1 VGELPGSDVPG
12 GGNPQPLY
20 PPAAAPSLLGRRGN
34 SNTRTIRV
42 RLLLSKSQARIL
54 ERVADLCAKLW
65 NEVNYERRRL
75 FYDGRLT
82 AKAMKETYE
91 KYYEKYRGLLG
102 SAIAQEVLNLNYEA
116 WRSFFELLKAK
127 REGRLPPFMKKIRPP
142 GYWKGRE
149 LGERIKRIVIRSD
162 RYIVEPINER
172 EGYITLKDLK
182 LRVKYAGQIKWAG
195 RQGRM
200 VIVERAGKWYAYIPV
215 EVGAKP
221 PKSNPKGYIKGELD
235 RIKQR
240 EPKGDEVAFID
251 MGLNNLFA
259 VVTTAGDAV
268 IVKGGAIKAEYFRGK
283 GEARTLKSVRDTL
296 RKHNV
301 VTWGEYHHRYLRAIF
316 KTNERLR
323 HLYRTAVRFLA
334 EWLYERGVKR
344 VYMGY
349 PYMITQGNGNE
360 YNNNIWWYRKLA
372 LWLYDTLQEYGIELL
387 LTPEFKTSVE
397 CSICHVEHDGAR
409 VHRGLYICERTGR
422 KLNADL
428 NAASNIAYRAGYKI
442 TIKKI
447 ESYKVTHNGVKPVT
461 PTRRG
466 AAQDPSI
473 KNPALL
479 RAGGVISVPETK
491 LVVAI

>member
-20 PPAAAPSLLGRRGN
+20 PPAATPSLLGRRGK

-42 RLLLSKSQARIL
+42 RLLLSKSQARLL
-54 ERVADLCAKLW
+54 ERVADNCAKLW
-65 NEVNYERRRL
+65 NEVNFERRKL
-75 FYDGRLT
+75 FYEGRLT

-91 KYYEKYRGLLG
+91 KYYERYKGSLG
-102 SAIAQEVLNLNYEA
+102 SAIAQQVLNLNDEA
-116 WRSFFELLKAK
+116 WNSFFELLKAR

-142 GYWKGRE
+142 GYWKDRG

-162 RYIVEPINER
+162 RYIVKPINER

-182 LRVKYAGQIKWAG
+182 FRVKYAGQIKWAG

-200 VIVERAGKWYAYIPV
+200 VIVERAGRWYAYIPV

-221 PKSNPKGYIKGELD
+221 PKSNPRGYIRGEMD

-240 EPKGDEVAFID
+240 EPKGDGVAFID
-251 MGLNNLFA
+251 IGLNNLFA
-259 VVTTAGDAV
+259 VVTTGGDAAL
-268 IVKGGAIKAEYFRGK
+268 VKGEAIKAEYFRGK
-283 GEARTLKSVRDTL
+283 GEARTLQSVRDIL
-296 RKHNV
+296 RKHSV
-301 VTWGEYHHRYLRAIF
+301 ATWKEYHYRYLRAIF

-323 HLYRTAVRFLA
+323 HLYKTAIRFIA
-334 EWLYERGVKR
+334 WWLYKRGVKR

-349 PYMITQGNGNE
+349 PYMITQDNGNE
-360 YNNNIWWYRKLA
+360 YNTNIWWYRRVT
-372 LWLYDTLQEYGIELL
+372 LWLHDTLNECGIELL
-387 LTPEFKTSVE
+387 LTPEFKSSIE
-397 CSICHVEHDGAR
+397 CSICHIEHEGAR
-409 VHRGLYICERTGR
+409 VHRGLYVCEKTRK

-428 NAASNIAYRAGYKI
+428 NAANNIAHRAGYSI

-473 KNPALL
+473 GTPPHQG
-479 RAGGVISVPETK
+479 RGGVI
-491 LVVAI
+491 L